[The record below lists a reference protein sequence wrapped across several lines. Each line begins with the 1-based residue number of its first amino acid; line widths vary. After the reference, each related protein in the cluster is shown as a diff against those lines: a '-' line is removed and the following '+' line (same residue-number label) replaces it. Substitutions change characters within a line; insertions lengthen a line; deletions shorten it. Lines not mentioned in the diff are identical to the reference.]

1 MTIQSPQEQV
11 AATPTPH
18 RPPLLEVSNLEVV
31 YNEVSVAVR
40 GISFT
45 VPDGAI
51 VALLGSNGAGK
62 TSTIR
67 ALTGLLPLHDGKIRE
82 GDVRFDGESI
92 VGRRTQQL
100 VRSGIC
106 QVPEGRMV
114 FEYLTVDENLRMG
127 SATRKDRGIKEDLDR
142 MYDLFPR
149 LRERRKMQAGWLSG
163 GEQQMVAIARALM
176 VRPRLLL
183 VDELSLGLAP
193 LIVQELLHL
202 LQQINAEEGTAVL
215 LIEQNARLALEVAE
229 YAYIMETGLVV
240 LDGPAAEVATNE
252 DVQDFYLGGAGDGQ
266 RQNYAEVKHYKRR
279 KRWLQ

>member
-1 MTIQSPQEQV
+1 MTIQSSAEPFV
-11 AATPTPH
+11 PTTTPAAT
-18 RPPLLEVSNLEVV
+18 PLLEVSNLEIV

-40 GISFT
+40 GISFQ

-67 ALTGLLPLHDGKIRE
+67 GLTGLLPLHDGKIRE
-82 GDVRFDGESI
+82 GEVRFAGENI
-92 VGRRTQQL
+92 VGKRTQQL
-100 VRSGIC
+100 VRSGVC

-127 SATRKDRGIKEDLDR
+127 SATRKDRRVKEDLDR

-149 LRERRKMQAGWLSG
+149 LRDRRKMQAGWLSG

-202 LQQINAEEGTAVL
+202 LQRINSEEGTAVL

-240 LDGPAAEVATNE
+240 LDGPADEVAKNE
-252 DVQDFYLGGAGDGQ
+252 DVQDFYLGGGGEGQ
-266 RQNYAEVKHYKRR
+266 GQNYAAVKHYKRR